1 MRLALLLVLLSL
13 LASPALTA
21 SNTVAPGAAGSG
33 AGAISG
39 YAVSEISYALD
50 GETVDAVSFTLSPPG
65 ATTVR
70 ARLAPGEPWTPCA
83 VASATATCIVRT
95 PLAAVSSLDVV
106 AAE

>member
-1 MRLALLLVLLSL
+1 MRFALLLVLLGL

-21 SNTVAPGAAGSG
+21 SNTIAPAAAGGG

-39 YAVSEISYALD
+39 YAVSSIAYALD

-65 ATTVR
+65 ATTVK
-70 ARLAPGEPWTPCA
+70 ARLSPGEPWTTCA
-83 VASATATCIVRT
+83 VVAATATCAVGT